1 MIRPHASRTLRYV
14 VTAVLMLVLS
24 GVVAQ
29 EPTPAQRKAKETAAQ
44 QQLETLRKQIKELT
58 ARSEEQ
64 RGERD
69 VLTRDVREQDLA
81 IASIAKDLRGV
92 DDAIAARQVELAGL
106 DTRRDTLVTSLRS
119 QREALAS
126 LLRSAYA
133 LGRHEELK
141 LLLQQDDVDAIARVL
156 AYHRYFQQAQVRQ
169 IDALQKELAE
179 LASVQQSIVD
189 AKASLAASR
198 VARAGESA
206 KLNQQRAER
215 ARLLAT
221 VEIDLAQAGSRINAL
236 AKNEKSLV
244 DLLEQLKDVFAD
256 IPTQLSGAQSFTSLR
271 GRLAKPVSGKL
282 LTKFGSEAS
291 GQRSSGIRL
300 AATAGSDVRAVA
312 YGRVVFAD
320 WFKGYGLMIII
331 DHGDSYLSLYG
342 YNETLRREVGD
353 WVQAGEVVASSG
365 ASGGQQRDSVY
376 FEMRKKGSAIDP
388 TTWFKR

>member
-1 MIRPHASRTLRYV
+1 MIRPHASRTFRYV

-133 LGRHEELK
+133 LGRHEEL
-141 LLLQQDDVDAIARVL
+141 
-156 AYHRYFQQAQVRQ
+156 
-169 IDALQKELAE
+169 
-179 LASVQQSIVD
+179 
-189 AKASLAASR
+189 
-198 VARAGESA
+198 
-206 KLNQQRAER
+206 
-215 ARLLAT
+215 
-221 VEIDLAQAGSRINAL
+221 
-236 AKNEKSLV
+236 
-244 DLLEQLKDVFAD
+244 
-256 IPTQLSGAQSFTSLR
+256 
-271 GRLAKPVSGKL
+271 
-282 LTKFGSEAS
+282 
-291 GQRSSGIRL
+291 
-300 AATAGSDVRAVA
+300 
-312 YGRVVFAD
+312 
-320 WFKGYGLMIII
+320 
-331 DHGDSYLSLYG
+331 
-342 YNETLRREVGD
+342 
-353 WVQAGEVVASSG
+353 
-365 ASGGQQRDSVY
+365 
-376 FEMRKKGSAIDP
+376 
-388 TTWFKR
+388 